1 MPLTN
6 TQITDL
12 LNPIL
17 IEQDKQKDQHD
28 DEPAPQPEEGPSP
41 PATSEL

>member
-28 DEPAPQPEEGPSP
+28 DEPEPEPKESPAPAPSG
-41 PATSEL
+41 EV